1 MDGFVLVVG
10 NGAWEDPDMVLQLV
24 EDADFVIALDGAADR
39 FDGWDIVV
47 GDMDSIEDPSPH
59 KACSNQEN
67 SDLSK
72 ALEQYEVDAV
82 VGVEGGRLDH
92 AIGAF
97 TSLFE
102 NQSNA
107 ILYYDGWRA
116 CIVTEEGLNID
127 LESGVKCSVMPFGKV
142 SKVTL
147 TGCEYSLDNEDLNSG
162 TRGIGNSALGG
173 EINISHQGGDLLFI
187 WEANAL

>member
-10 NGAWEDPDMVLQLV
+10 NGTWEDPDMVLQLV

-59 KACSNQEN
+59 KSCSNQEN

-142 SKVTL
+142 SKVKL
-147 TGCEYSLDNEDLNSG
+147 TGCEYALDNEDLNSG